1 MRNLVGEV
9 KNVGAPTF
17 KVILEVRLE
26 ITNSQNG
33 TVPEVIA

>member
-1 MRNLVGEV
+1 MKKLRGEV

>member
-1 MRNLVGEV
+1 MKNFVDEV